1 MFLDIPTPLY
11 SHTSYGTNYGAVE
24 MNNVAGFADPSNTG
38 PFMYTSNNDSVFLN
52 KIYTDGYT
60 CGYNYAT
67 AKYSSISNSYFKDVI
82 FGIAYSA
89 ANPVKAFVKNV
100 FIKTK
105 GNSYT
110 AGIYMQPNTSLE
122 LTNSIVHVTNT
133 YSNYRANAGSFINGA
148 GRGTNSISAT
158 GNIFICDIDPVA
170 TLIAANTNAA
180 NVTGNDKWNN
190 NVYILLKGDKIAWTT
205 SNPEANNGGSVIQNF
220 DEWQKQSGQD
230 KNSLF
235 FDLRNDPRGLKAIFA
250 DPDNG
255 NYDLANTP
263 EGYQVAALGAGMTTP
278 LNCFLQK
285 PTYEQAANFTR
296 NNTIPSVDAC
306 RNPCQQNTIRINHS
320 FDATI
325 INSRQV
331 RLDWNISE
339 QQNITQYEVQKA
351 TGNLPFQRLSKIP
364 VSTDSLYSFVDEVQP
379 GIPYQYRLI
388 ITDPAGG
395 RCYSET
401 RSIKIND
408 NKAFTIYPNPTP
420 GKVFVSMNGYI
431 GKANFIISNVKG
443 QVLRENEI
451 FTLYD
456 AQALDLTDLPKGI
469 YFLKVATSK
478 GIYVQKFLIQ

>member
-1 MFLDIPTPLY
+1 M
-11 SHTSYGTNYGAVE
+11 
-24 MNNVAGFADPSNTG
+24 
-38 PFMYTSNNDSVFLN
+38 
-52 KIYTDGYT
+52 
-60 CGYNYAT
+60 
-67 AKYSSISNSYFKDVI
+67 
-82 FGIAYSA
+82 
-89 ANPVKAFVKNV
+89 
-100 FIKTK
+100 
-105 GNSYT
+105 
-110 AGIYMQPNTSLE
+110 
-122 LTNSIVHVTNT
+122 
-133 YSNYRANAGSFINGA
+133 
-148 GRGTNSISAT
+148 
-158 GNIFICDIDPVA
+158 
-170 TLIAANTNAA
+170 
-180 NVTGNDKWNN
+180 
-190 NVYILLKGDKIAWTT
+190 
-205 SNPEANNGGSVIQNF
+205 
-220 DEWQKQSGQD
+220 
-230 KNSLF
+230 
-235 FDLRNDPRGLKAIFA
+235 
-250 DPDNG
+250 
-255 NYDLANTP
+255 
-263 EGYQVAALGAGMTTP
+263 
-278 LNCFLQK
+278 
-285 PTYEQAANFTR
+285 
-296 NNTIPSVDAC
+296 DAC